1 MIFHDGK
8 GGHRHG
14 TQTRLQANKQTTN
27 SMSTLMEPPPLKEK
41 TSKSNQIKTVPAR
54 QLGYAKVFHVDTVVR
69 AGCSKSTTSD
79 CGINYRGS

>member
-1 MIFHDGK
+1 
-8 GGHRHG
+8 
-14 TQTRLQANKQTTN
+14 
-27 SMSTLMEPPPLKEK
+27 MEPPPLKEK